1 MSNIQVN
8 NKEGY
13 STDRLVILNRLF
25 NNSTMVLDH
34 VTIIREMSSAVNKRF
49 VNENWKSNQN
59 IADVRSIEF
68 EVKELLKS
76 VENLNK
82 LLHKA
87 LEEDKNE

>member
-68 EVKELLKS
+68 EVRELLKS